1 MATSSSSVPPQ
12 GALPHGGLRRGARA
26 MMVFFNVL
34 YLCAAPVFWFFWT
47 QRSAF
52 ALPAW
57 AETAAGFAS
66 GPMPALAFA
75 AAWAAAGILFGRD
88 RRQAGAEAFN
98 SVCALGALAAA
109 SGMLAL
115 VSAGLDG

>member
-1 MATSSSSVPPQ
+1 
-12 GALPHGGLRRGARA
+12 
-26 MMVFFNVL
+26 MMIFFNVL
-34 YLCAAPVFWFFWT
+34 YFCAAPVFWFFWT

-57 AETAAGFAS
+57 AENTAGFAS
-66 GPMPALAFA
+66 GPLPALAFA
-75 AAWAAAGILFGRD
+75 AAWLAAAVLFGRD

-98 SVCALGALAAA
+98 TACALGALAAA

-115 VSAGLDG
+115 VSARLDG